1 MTLAEI
7 IMKEYIE
14 NCFLVERMEVK
25 YTQITA
31 EIEPIDD
38 YRTSIRCIENKKAD
52 KNGRFRKTKTLTD
65 HNTHWLYY
73 MLVEYGFIRKSK
85 VTE

>member
-38 YRTSIRCIENKKAD
+38 YRTSIRCIENKKGRQERKIQ
-52 KNGRFRKTKTLTD
+52 KNK
-65 HNTHWLYY
+65 NTN
-73 MLVEYGFIRKSK
+73 RS
-85 VTE
+85 